1 MPAKA
6 SIPDF
11 KKGKQSKRF
20 FFEKKKQK
28 TFAQWW
34 IIQLRRQPNTAC
46 ASARTPANVP
56 SPRPGTCLPPC
67 AMLSTTPRAGCAGDL
82 RSSLTTPRTA
92 ASWRQVG
99 GDEQR

>member
-6 SIPDF
+6 GIHDF

-34 IIQLRRQPNTAC
+34 IIQLRRHANIAC
-46 ASARTPANVP
+46 ASARTQANVP
-56 SPRPGTCLPPC
+56 SPRPGTCLP
-67 AMLSTTPRAGCAGDL
+67 SRADVVRDDR
-82 RSSLTTPRTA
+82 RSPAQPARGVLDNIAHGGKP
-92 ASWRQVG
+92 ASGRG
-99 GDEQR
+99 R